1 MIKSFSTI
9 ALVLWAN
16 LALVVVAQAQIDTYD
31 VPTLLP
37 LPTTAPVLST
47 ADYDETQP
55 MLTPAGPSFFTPTP
69 MLAPQTAIPGAAF
82 GAAQSSP
89 TTMWEDSAVGCSGG
103 GCNNCCGPRVFGMVG
118 GLVMGRNR
126 ANPFWTSYETG
137 NNANQVLNTQNAGAN
152 WAGGGQVTVGYGFCG
167 CCGPAMA
174 LTYWGVGPMTGFAE
188 YVSPPGGVSTPI
200 NLLTQSGS
208 VMIGSNPAS
217 YFFDS
222 SPDQRIW
229 RDDRVNNVELNFIQS
244 QLINTGRFQMAA
256 LAGFRYF
263 RFDERLTYG
272 SVHFGE
278 QFGDNGG
285 ADEAYLSSRSTNNLF
300 GGQVGAF
307 FNWAWTPRFGVFLLP
322 KVGLFVN
329 QMNVRNQLY
338 AGDGTQGFDIYAHK
352 SDIAMLG
359 ELDFGFNYAVTENMR
374 AFIGYRVV
382 GVAGLALSDNQFLP
396 YLADN
401 AGFAQVK
408 QNGSLIL
415 HGVMMGAAWGF

>member
-1 MIKSFSTI
+1 MRPFSTI
-9 ALVLWAN
+9 VVVLGIS
-16 LALVVVAQAQIDTYD
+16 LALAAVAQAQSDTYEA
-31 VPTLLP
+31 PTLLP
-37 LPTTAPVLST
+37 LPTSAPLLST
-47 ADYDETQP
+47 ANYDESEP
-55 MLTPAGPSFFTPTP
+55 MLTPVDPSFTTSMPV
-69 MLAPQTAIPGAAF
+69 LSPQPGVPGAAV

-89 TTMWEDSAVGCSGG
+89 TSLWGDSACGCSS
-103 GCNNCCGPRVFGMVG
+103 GCCNTCGPRVFGMLG

-126 ANPFWTSYETG
+126 ANPFWTTYQTN
-137 NNANQVLNTQNAGAN
+137 NNANQLMNTQNAGAN

-167 CCGPAMA
+167 CCGPALA
-174 LTYWGVGPMTGFAE
+174 FTYWGVGPMTGFAE
-188 YVSPPGGVSTPI
+188 YTDPTNNLSTPI
-200 NLLTQSGS
+200 NLNTQTGS
-208 VMIGSNPAS
+208 VMIGANPAS
-217 YFFDS
+217 FFFDN

-229 RDDRVNNVELNFIQS
+229 RDDRVNNIELNFIQS
-244 QLINTGRFQMAA
+244 QLINSGRFQMAA

-272 SVHFGE
+272 SVAFGH

-285 ADEAYLSSRSTNNLF
+285 ADEAYLSSRCTNNLF

-307 FNWAWTPRFGVFLLP
+307 FNWNWTQRFGVFLLP
-322 KVGLFVN
+322 KVGIFAN

-352 SDIAMLG
+352 CDISMLG
-359 ELDFGFNYAVTENMR
+359 EIDFGFNYAVTQNMR

-415 HGVMMGAAWGF
+415 HGVMMGVAWGF